1 MKQLQQEAFFVP
13 LWISDAE
20 IKAPPLCGAV
30 PCHPDHVCEAGH
42 RVAARIK
49 SGMNADDWIVA
60 EVTIFLLFYFLKVRL
75 SYFSLKIKTFFII
88 NFYVIIIPLVLGHLI
103 LQIKHLQSYYLLL

>member
-1 MKQLQQEAFFVP
+1 MFKYIKYKDQACPAPKINWIFLKVNKFLFFAGELMKQLQQEAFFVP

-60 EVTIFLLFYFLKVRL
+60 EVTIVWFFIFLK
-75 SYFSLKIKTFFII
+75 
-88 NFYVIIIPLVLGHLI
+88 YVKLI
-103 LQIKHLQSYYLLL
+103 EV